1 MSSNALI
8 KAANRKADPS
18 PPAAASD
25 SLVPSTRTG
34 KPVYKSN
41 IPTPAPQQVLEED
54 EYIEALSK
62 IIERDFF
69 PDLAKLKRQHAYL
82 DAVEMNDTERIQAAA
97 KELAGNDTPWSQ
109 RRLKTPARTPKY
121 AQSGL
126 PNEAW
131 TPARVDISDTT
142 PTWQDDRNTSGTPL
156 QRTAAM
162 MSETP
167 SESTLGIKSST
178 SRAVMT
184 TDNIDTSLTL
194 DQFQARYTSEDNASF
209 NEIVEKINA
218 RKKEKFRWMYDQE
231 NQSQKLIEGG
241 RNSEQLLL
249 RQTGED
255 NDRAMVAAEAKMSLV
270 IAEKKSGIIPT
281 WDYKAKN
288 SLMYFPEGLGTQ
300 LDEKAIRGNP
310 KEILHKNTGFQGQD
324 LLVVNQAAASKFDP
338 APYMKGQATD
348 SPKVAGYGF
357 VSSTPS
363 PSMSQMGDD
372 PEMMTWGTIEDEPL
386 LISSGIDS
394 SSPSPFKLPPTPRR
408 ELIAQKLS
416 EKASKSFREGSSLR
430 SKVFSTPS
438 SSALALYQSAFGGTT
453 PTPRFNSP
461 YSAVSPST
469 HKNGPDASGTRSG
482 RMASPNPRAK
492 AEMLS
497 PAAKSLL
504 SRARDSSDRR
514 ADRQLRSSY
523 GRSGASGGEGAR
535 QHAPVTPSPLAR
547 GKDL

>member
-1 MSSNALI
+1 
-8 KAANRKADPS
+8 
-18 PPAAASD
+18 
-25 SLVPSTRTG
+25 
-34 KPVYKSN
+34 
-41 IPTPAPQQVLEED
+41 
-54 EYIEALSK
+54 
-62 IIERDFF
+62 
-69 PDLAKLKRQHAYL
+69 
-82 DAVEMNDTERIQAAA
+82 
-97 KELAGNDTPWSQ
+97 
-109 RRLKTPARTPKY
+109 
-121 AQSGL
+121 
-126 PNEAW
+126 
-131 TPARVDISDTT
+131 
-142 PTWQDDRNTSGTPL
+142 
-156 QRTAAM
+156 
-162 MSETP
+162 
-167 SESTLGIKSST
+167 
-178 SRAVMT
+178 
-184 TDNIDTSLTL
+184 
-194 DQFQARYTSEDNASF
+194 
-209 NEIVEKINA
+209 
-218 RKKEKFRWMYDQE
+218 
-231 NQSQKLIEGG
+231 
-241 RNSEQLLL
+241 
-249 RQTGED
+249 
-255 NDRAMVAAEAKMSLV
+255 
-270 IAEKKSGIIPT
+270 
-281 WDYKAKN
+281 
-288 SLMYFPEGLGTQ
+288 
-300 LDEKAIRGNP
+300 
-310 KEILHKNTGFQGQD
+310 
-324 LLVVNQAAASKFDP
+324 
-338 APYMKGQATD
+338 MKGQTTD

-386 LISSGIDS
+386 LISSGIES
-394 SSPSPFKLPPTPRR
+394 SSKFLDIMQDVGEVNSGGEKIQVLTSFVKCRSSALGPSPFKLPPTPRR

-469 HKNGPDASGTRSG
+469 HKNGPGASGTRSG

-504 SRARDSSDRR
+504 NRARDSSDRR